1 MGDNGKSDELKIAP
15 GAQDQ
20 EPEEASGESLR
31 RRRRKPRDKNVER
44 ERTSELQARQRAIGL
59 ELRRV
64 FDEIV
69 EEPIP
74 PEFLK
79 LLDDIDRKGN
89 Q

>member
-1 MGDNGKSDELKIAP
+1 MGDDDKSDDLKVAP
-15 GAQDQ
+15 TAQDDMN
-20 EPEEASGESLR
+20 EETR
-31 RRRRKPRDKNVER
+31 KRRRKPREKATPASRDR
-44 ERTSELQARQRAIGL
+44 AGELQSRQRAIGL

-74 PEFLK
+74 GDFLK
-79 LLDDIDRKGN
+79 LLDEIDRKRE